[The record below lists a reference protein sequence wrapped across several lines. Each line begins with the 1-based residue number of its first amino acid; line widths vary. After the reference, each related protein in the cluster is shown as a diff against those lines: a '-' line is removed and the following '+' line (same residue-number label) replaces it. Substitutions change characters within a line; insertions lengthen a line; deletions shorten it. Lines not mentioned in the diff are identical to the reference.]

1 MAHPKVAHNCSYFPC
16 RAYGVPHYFSF
27 AGITVKPFGK
37 YKPAFLLLTYSA
49 KRVNV
54 HRMVRKLDHKTA
66 TEIGRLGA
74 KQRNKN
80 LSAKRRKE
88 IADKAIAAR
97 WAKKMGKAK
106 PK

>member
-1 MAHPKVAHNCSYFPC
+1 
-16 RAYGVPHYFSF
+16 
-27 AGITVKPFGK
+27 
-37 YKPAFLLLTYSA
+37 
-49 KRVNV
+49 
-54 HRMVRKLDHKTA
+54 MVRKLDHKTA

-97 WAKKMGKAK
+97 WAGKAK
-106 PK
+106 QK

>member
-1 MAHPKVAHNCSYFPC
+1 M
-16 RAYGVPHYFSF
+16 
-27 AGITVKPFGK
+27 
-37 YKPAFLLLTYSA
+37 
-49 KRVNV
+49 

-97 WAKKMGKAK
+97 WAKKLGKAK